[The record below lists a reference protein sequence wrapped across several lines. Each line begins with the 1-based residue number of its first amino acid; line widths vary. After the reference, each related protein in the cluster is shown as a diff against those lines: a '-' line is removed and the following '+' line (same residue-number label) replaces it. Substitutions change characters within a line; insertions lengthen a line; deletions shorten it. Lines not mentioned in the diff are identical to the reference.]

1 MGYFDLNVP
10 YLEEHSIPSSD
21 LTTRKNNRLKI
32 VVKAMELGYT
42 GIAYNRSIKGIMS
55 DKDICSIAR
64 FPLSSLLK
72 LSPNLCTCVK
82 FHRRLLGVPVN
93 SPFRQYTRLTVAV
106 ENRVQSSALNSG
118 NKVLKTY
125 DLVAVKPLNQIAFE
139 HACRE
144 AEVDI
149 IAIDFTTWIPFQIK
163 FQSLQS
169 AIKRGLYFEITYSQL
184 IGDIQIRKQMVHTT
198 KLLVQWTRGKNIIF
212 SSAAASVSEIRGPC
226 DVANLSSLLGMSMER
241 ANAAVSKNC
250 RSLLLNVVKKK
261 QYYKKAI
268 KVERISSTKSVDSEE
283 AWLCDG
289 DDWDH
294 ISSGE
299 GDLLLDDIAKSFAAS
314 SKLPKASKAIDSSSV
329 SDEVPSCSMQSMNW
343 LPVSGSKVHSPPNLS
358 AAIGLGSSLETYKGQ
373 VSEDCGH
380 ERALVTS
387 VNIIGVTEQHLSD
400 LDMISSSVV
409 QIRTMEQDNV
419 AAMET
424 CAHST
429 PSKQMVQSSSCNGD
443 DTRLNGRDTLLSA
456 DDVTMVG
463 VLYEKKDAENTN
475 LILAESDTSINKNYA
490 DSTKHGPC
498 KDHAVSHAIEK
509 ILGGSFS
516 ELQVDAYSRAEFRQP
531 VDASVEPEVREH
543 FKSGSHTKKRKLD
556 MRSGKSEGNANDP
569 NLKERFIELC
579 LQELNN
585 GGRSGQTLQASS
597 WTRIGK
603 KIKKEFGKC
612 YSEKKLKNK
621 LAFMTEQYHTCANL
635 TSKIGHGY
643 NATSNSV
650 DWSPEMWEEYR
661 KARLEASQFCHKP
674 FQYADEMASLFD
686 SFITSSGSSVPLA
699 EPIDQPDNR
708 VPRVLHS
715 GQMPCAAFNL
725 QSDRN
730 VTPPRKSRKR
740 HKTVSLQTPQQG

>member
-1 MGYFDLNVP
+1 M
-10 YLEEHSIPSSD
+10 
-21 LTTRKNNRLKI
+21 
-32 VVKAMELGYT
+32 
-42 GIAYNRSIKGIMS
+42 
-55 DKDICSIAR
+55 
-64 FPLSSLLK
+64 LSMY
-72 LSPNLCTCVK
+72 P
-82 FHRRLLGVPVN
+82 RW
-93 SPFRQYTRLTVAV
+93 Q
-106 ENRVQSSALNSG
+106 
-118 NKVLKTY
+118 
-125 DLVAVKPLNQIAFE
+125 
-139 HACRE
+139 
-144 AEVDI
+144 
-149 IAIDFTTWIPFQIK
+149 
-163 FQSLQS
+163 
-169 AIKRGLYFEITYSQL
+169 
-184 IGDIQIRKQMVHTT
+184 
-198 KLLVQWTRGKNIIF
+198 LLVQWTRGKNIIF

-343 LPVSGSKVHSPPNLS
+343 LPVSGSKVHPPPNLSAAKEFGGLLDMDQASKQLALGFDSIASGGKVHSPPNLS